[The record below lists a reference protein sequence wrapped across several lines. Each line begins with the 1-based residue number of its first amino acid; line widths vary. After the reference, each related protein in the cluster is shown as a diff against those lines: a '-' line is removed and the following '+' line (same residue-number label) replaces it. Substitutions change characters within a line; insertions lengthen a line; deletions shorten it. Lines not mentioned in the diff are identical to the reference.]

1 MVGRGGVRVAIA
13 SYLCRGHWL
22 QIVTTNLLIST
33 HLTTTT
39 TIIIAANLRSVF
51 VHHLFIVIIR
61 GWMVVVWL
69 LRGLYSLNV
78 IVVVRVSCAGELFV
92 EVDLGILLRDNG
104 GLEHFLEEMS
114 VDGGLLLVLQVHIS
128 DIFKHELVVEV
139 SKATKFISM
148 RLNDTHQSP
157 DDAPQTLQLTVFH
170 IDLLHHLHLQLI
182 SLI

>member
-39 TIIIAANLRSVF
+39 TIIIATNLRFVF

-61 GWMVVVWL
+61 GCVVVVWL
-69 LRGLYSLNV
+69 LRGLHSLNV
-78 IVVVRVSCAGELFV
+78 IVVVVVRVSCAGELFV

-104 GLEHFLEEMS
+104 GLEDFLEEMG
-114 VDGGLLLVLQVHIS
+114 VYGGLLLVLQVHIS
-128 DIFKHELVVEV
+128 DIF
-139 SKATKFISM
+139 
-148 RLNDTHQSP
+148 
-157 DDAPQTLQLTVFH
+157 
-170 IDLLHHLHLQLI
+170 
-182 SLI
+182 